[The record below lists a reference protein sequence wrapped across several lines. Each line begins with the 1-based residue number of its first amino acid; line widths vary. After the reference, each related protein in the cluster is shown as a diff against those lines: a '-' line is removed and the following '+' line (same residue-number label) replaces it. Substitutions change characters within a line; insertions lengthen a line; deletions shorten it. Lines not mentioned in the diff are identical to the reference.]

1 MTTFEPTPVTGGFI
15 CPCTDAY
22 GEQAELIE
30 TFRNP
35 TTTDKAPGG
44 VVIRNF
50 ACDQNG
56 DRWQLIEAPDGSAT
70 WHYIGR
76 RRQ

>member
-1 MTTFEPTPVTGGFI
+1 MTTFEPTPVSGAFI

-22 GEQAELIE
+22 GEQARLVELSSSVTNKLPDGSIV
-30 TFRNP
+30 RNYE
-35 TTTDKAPGG
+35 
-44 VVIRNF
+44 
-50 ACDQNG
+50 CDQNH

-76 RRQ
+76 RK